1 MAVKTRIIQ
10 IGNSQG
16 IRIPK
21 PILEQLGFTDEVELE
36 VLPDQLVVRSVHQA
50 RQQWDE
56 AFKAMAEAGD
66 DQLLD
71 DEPFTLTEWEESEW
85 DEEIPFIPLPA

>member
-1 MAVKTRIIQ
+1 MTVKTRIIQ

-21 PILEQLGFTDEVELE
+21 PILEQLGFGKEVELE
-36 VLPDQLVVRSVHQA
+36 VLSDQLVVRSPHQP
-50 RQQWDE
+50 RHQWE
-56 AFKAMAEAGD
+56 EYFKTMAEVGD

-71 DEPFTLTEWEESEW
+71 DEPFTLTEWEEGEW
-85 DEEIPFIPLPA
+85 EW

>member
-1 MAVKTRIIQ
+1 MTVKTRIIQ

-21 PILEQLGFTDEVELE
+21 PILEQLGFSEEVELE
-36 VLPDQLVVRSVHQA
+36 VLPDQLVIRSVHQP

-56 AFKAMAEAGD
+56 YFKAMAEVGD

-71 DEPFTLTEWEESEW
+71 AEPLTLTEWEASEW
-85 DEEIPFIPLPA
+85 EW

>member
-1 MAVKTRIIQ
+1 MTIKTRIIQ

-21 PILEQLGFTDEVELE
+21 PILEQLGFGEEVELE
-36 VLPDQLVVRSVHQA
+36 VLRDQLVVRSAQQP
-50 RQQWDE
+50 RQQWD
-56 AFKAMAEAGD
+56 AYFQAMAEVGD

-71 DEPFTLTEWEESEW
+71 DDPLILTDWEESEW
-85 DEEIPFIPLPA
+85 EW

>member
-21 PILEQLGFTDEVELE
+21 AILEQLGFTDEVELE
-36 VLPDQLVVRSVHQA
+36 VLPDQLIVRSSHQP
-50 RQQWDE
+50 RRQWD
-56 AFKAMAEAGD
+56 AHFKAMAEAGD

-71 DEPFTLTEWEESEW
+71 DEPLTLSDWEENEWEW
-85 DEEIPFIPLPA
+85 

>member
-1 MAVKTRIIQ
+1 MAMKTRIVR

-21 PILEQLGFTDEVELE
+21 PLLEEAGLPEEVELE
-36 VLPDQLVVRSVHQA
+36 VEDGTILIRSPMRPREGWA
-50 RQQWDE
+50 A
-56 AFKAMAEAGD
+56 AFQSMTKAGD

-71 DEPFTLTEWEESEW
+71 EDAVQSSLWDDGEWEW
-85 DEEIPFIPLPA
+85 

>member
-36 VLPDQLVVRSVHQA
+36 VLPDQLVIRSVHQP
-50 RQQWDE
+50 RQQWDK

-71 DEPFTLTEWEESEW
+71 DESFSLTEWETNEW
-85 DEEIPFIPLPA
+85 EW

>member
-1 MAVKTRIIQ
+1 MKTRIVR

-21 PILEQLGFTDEVELE
+21 PLLEEAGLPEEVELE
-36 VLPDQLVVRSVHQA
+36 VEDGTILIRSRTRPREGWA
-50 RQQWDE
+50 A
-56 AFKAMAEAGD
+56 AFQSMAEAGD

-71 DEPFTLTEWEESEW
+71 TDTTQASSW
-85 DEEIPFIPLPA
+85 DETDWEW

>member
-1 MAVKTRIIQ
+1 MTVKTRIIQ

-36 VLPDQLVVRSVHQA
+36 VLPDQLVVRSVHQP

-56 AFKAMAEAGD
+56 AFKAIAQVGD

-71 DEPFTLTEWEESEW
+71 DEPLILTEWEENEW
-85 DEEIPFIPLPA
+85 EW

>member
-21 PILEQLGFTDEVELE
+21 PILEQLGFTEEVELE
-36 VLPDQLVVRSVHQA
+36 VLPDQLVVRSVHRP

-56 AFKAMAEAGD
+56 YFKAMTAAGD
-66 DQLLD
+66 NQLLD
-71 DEPFTLTEWEESEW
+71 DEPLTLTDWEESEW
-85 DEEIPFIPLPA
+85 EW

>member
-1 MAVKTRIIQ
+1 MAVKTRIIR

-21 PILEQLGFTDEVELE
+21 PILEQLGFGEEVELE
-36 VLPDQLVVRSVHQA
+36 VLSDQLVVRSPHQP
-50 RQQWDE
+50 RQQWAE
-56 AFKAMAEAGD
+56 RFQAMAEAGD

-71 DEPFTLTEWEESEW
+71 DEPLILTEWEESEW
-85 DEEIPFIPLPA
+85 EW